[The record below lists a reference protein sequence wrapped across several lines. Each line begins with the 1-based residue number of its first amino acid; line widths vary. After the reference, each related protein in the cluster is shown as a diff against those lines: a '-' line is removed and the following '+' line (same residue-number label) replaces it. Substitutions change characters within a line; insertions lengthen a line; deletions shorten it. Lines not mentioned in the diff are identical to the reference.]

1 MVSAFTAYFLSIST
15 TAAIFSNLFTIILF
29 RQFLKKRTLGTILL
43 TICFLFVAIAE
54 TFTAVGQYFYVFIG
68 ENIYTGHFEVSFIFC
83 YGIAYVFFYYFS
95 NRHIL
100 QDKDF
105 LKATTT
111 IFSTALVSLISA
123 FMFSELLNDVPLADR
138 IFVNEIILHG
148 PEVIQYLPNQ
158 IVGLIVYIPIFALIH
173 IRIIVRLIKIRR
185 DLDNPISK
193 RGFTYILYSVLFMV
207 LSTLIAS
214 FYIIGGVNDIGWIVG
229 ILHTLRGGTAIV
241 SIIFGYF
248 GWILPDWLKKRI
260 KGKAWIVSQMK
271 KEITTQVAPIA
282 SSKNVNSSKNIS
294 AVEVSD
300 Q

>member
-1 MVSAFTAYFLSIST
+1 MVSAFTGYFLFIST
-15 TAAIFSNLFTIILF
+15 TAAVFSNLFTIILF

-43 TICFLFVAIAE
+43 TISFLFVSIAE

-68 ENIYTGHFEVSFIFC
+68 DNIYTGYFEVSFIFC

-105 LKATTT
+105 LKAITT

-123 FMFSELLNDVPLADR
+123 FMFSDLLNNIVDPV
-138 IFVNEIILHG
+138 FVDTIILYG
-148 PEVIQYLPNQ
+148 PDVIQYLPSQ
-158 IVGLIVYIPIFALIH
+158 IVGLAVYVPIFALIH

-185 DLDNPISK
+185 DLENPVTK
-193 RGFTYILYSVLFMV
+193 RGFTYILYSVVLMV
-207 LSTLIAS
+207 LSTLVAS
-214 FYIIGGVNDIGWIVG
+214 FYIIPGVNEIPFVVG
-229 ILHTLRGGTAIV
+229 ILHTFRGGTAII

-248 GWILPDWLKKRI
+248 GWILPDWLKRRI

-271 KEITTQVAPIA
+271 KEITTKIAPIA
-282 SSKNVNSSKNIS
+282 SSKTVNLSKADSI
-294 AVEVSD
+294 VEVSE